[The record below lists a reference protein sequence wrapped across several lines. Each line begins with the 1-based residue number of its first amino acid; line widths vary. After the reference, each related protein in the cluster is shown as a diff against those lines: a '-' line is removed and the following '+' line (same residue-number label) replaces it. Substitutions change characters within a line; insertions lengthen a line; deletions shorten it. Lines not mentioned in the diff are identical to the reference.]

1 MKISKFYIREHLA
14 CRTDYVYSSPILPT
28 GRIETTHLLSC
39 STRRIMFTLLLSCLQ
54 DGLKL
59 FIFYSVLQDGLYL
72 LISYPVPIPVDGL
85 KLLISNP
92 ALQDR
97 KKLLISYLVFRTD
110 YVYSS
115 PILRIKTI
123 RLSGLNLLIS
133 PYCLQT
139 HSIYIPLYIY
149 KPTDSRLN

>member
-1 MKISKFYIREHLA
+1 
-14 CRTDYVYSSPILPT
+14 
-28 GRIETTHLLSC
+28 
-39 STRRIMFTLLLSCLQ
+39 MFTLLLSCLQ

-85 KLLISNP
+85 KLLISYSV
-92 ALQDR
+92 LQDGL
-97 KKLLISYLVFRTD
+97 KLLISYPVLQNGLKLLISNPVLQDGLKLLISYLVFRTD

-139 HSIYIPLYIY
+139 LSIYIPLYIY